1 MSTSV
6 SLCAQVN
13 KYSII
18 SRATLPI
25 PWSPTLM
32 DNHWMTYLPLCLML
46 VLHLSTTVL
55 SWSFSWKWNLT
66 MQMLLASPAF
76 LYRKADRIWLQTMAC
91 LLLSLSFFI
100 NTWKGTAE
108 SGECAILIT
117 CTVLAAGI
125 VRPAIYLGHQSENG
139 YFKKKTIKNKTYV
152 RRNRM

>member
-18 SRATLPI
+18 SHATLQI
-25 PWSPTLM
+25 VWSPTLM
-32 DNHWMTYLPLCLML
+32 DRHWVTYLPLCLRL

-66 MQMLLASPAF
+66 LQMLLACPAF

-100 NTWKGTAE
+100 NIWKGTAE
-108 SGECAILIT
+108 SGERAILIT
-117 CTVLAAGI
+117 CSVLAAGI
-125 VRPAIYLGHQSENG
+125 VRPAIYLGHQSVNS
-139 YFKKKTIKNKTYV
+139 YFQKNQSKIKS
-152 RRNRM
+152 M